1 MRPRL
6 LETICCQNG
15 RLKGLAFH
23 QDRVRRSAQALG
35 WKTSPDLYSITIP
48 QQARKGRCK
57 CRVLYRENIE
67 EIEFTPYYIR
77 PVQRLTLIKADH
89 IDYACKYEDRA
100 LINAAF
106 AERGEADDVLFV
118 RHGLLTDTS
127 YANIALW
134 DGTRWLTPKQP
145 LLGGTRRA
153 QLLEQDR
160 ICMADI
166 FVTDLHQFEKLA
178 LFNAMMDLEEGPVIA
193 VQPTNIRLS
202 SPFTK
207 K

>member
-6 LETICCQNG
+6 LETICCQDG
-15 RLKGLAFH
+15 KLPGLPFH
-23 QDRVRRSAQALG
+23 QTRVRRSAQALG
-35 WKTSPDLYSITIP
+35 WAAFPDLHSIIIP
-48 QQARKGRCK
+48 EHVQKGRYK

-67 EIEFTPYYIR
+67 AVEFTPYAIR
-77 PVQRLTLIKADH
+77 PVHRLALIKADH

-100 LINAAF
+100 LINDAF
-106 AERGEADDVLFV
+106 GKRGVADDVLFV
-118 RHGLLTDTS
+118 KNGLLTDTS

-145 LLGGTRRA
+145 LLQGTRRA
-153 QLLEQDR
+153 QLLEQGR
-160 ICMADI
+160 IYTEDIPTAD
-166 FVTDLHQFEKLA
+166 LYKFEKLA

-193 VQPTNIRLS
+193 VHPTNIKQS

>member
-6 LETICCQNG
+6 LETICCQDG
-15 RLKGLAFH
+15 QLTGLPFH
-23 QDRVRRSAQALG
+23 QARVRRSARALG
-35 WKTSPDLYSITIP
+35 WAAFPDLKCITIP
-48 QQARKGRCK
+48 KGVQSGRYK
-57 CRVLYRENIE
+57 CRVLCRENIE
-67 EIEFTPYYIR
+67 AVEFTPYAIR
-77 PVQRLTLIKADH
+77 PVHKLALIKADH

-106 AERGEADDVLFV
+106 AERGAADDVLFV
-118 RHGLLTDTS
+118 KHGLLTDTS

-134 DGTRWLTPKQP
+134 DGSRWLTPKQP
-145 LLGGTRRA
+145 LLQGTRRA
-153 QLLEQDR
+153 QLLEQGR
-160 ICMADI
+160 IYTEDIPAD
-166 FVTDLHQFEKLA
+166 DLYKFEKLA

-193 VQPTNIRLS
+193 VHPTNIKQS

>member
-1 MRPRL
+1 MKPCL
-6 LETICCQNG
+6 LETICCQDG

-23 QDRVRRSAQALG
+23 RERVRRSAHALG
-35 WKTSPDLYSITIP
+35 WTTFPELQHILIP
-48 QQARKGRCK
+48 KSHRKGRYK
-57 CRVLYRENIE
+57 CRVRYRENIE
-67 EIEFTPYYIR
+67 EVEFTPYSIR
-77 PVQRLTLIKADH
+77 TVQRLTLTKADH
-89 IDYACKYEDRA
+89 IDYACKYEDRS

-106 AERGEADDVLFV
+106 AERGATDDVLFIK
-118 RHGLLTDTS
+118 HGLLTDTS

-145 LLGGTRRA
+145 MLQGTRRA
-153 QLLEQDR
+153 QLLEQNR
-160 ICMADI
+160 ISMADI
-166 FVTDLHQFEKLA
+166 FVTDLYKFEKLA

-193 VQPTNIRLS
+193 VHPTNIRQS

>member
-6 LETICCQNG
+6 LETICCQDG
-15 RLKGLAFH
+15 QLTGLLYH
-23 QDRVRRSAQALG
+23 QARVRRSAHALG
-35 WKTSPDLYSITIP
+35 WTTFPDLHSIIIP
-48 QQARKGRCK
+48 ERVQKGRYK

-67 EIEFTPYYIR
+67 AVEFASYFIR
-77 PVQRLTLIKADH
+77 PVHRLALIRADH

-106 AERGEADDVLFV
+106 AERGTTDDVLFV
-118 RHGLLTDTS
+118 KHGLLTDTS

-134 DGTRWLTPKQP
+134 DGTHWLTPKQP
-145 LLGGTRRA
+145 LLQGTRRA
-153 QLLEQDR
+153 QLLEQCRIYTKDIPADR
-160 ICMADI
+160 
-166 FVTDLHQFEKLA
+166 LYKFEKLA
-178 LFNAMMDLEEGPVIA
+178 LFNAMMDLGEGPVIA
-193 VQPTNIRLS
+193 VHPTNIRQS